1 MREDAIPT
9 VVIEP
14 SKGWF
19 TLELKSLWEY
29 RELLL
34 FLAWRDMKAR
44 YAQSAIGVG
53 WAVLQPLLVM
63 VLFTIIFSRWA
74 NIPSDGLPY
83 PVFAL
88 AALLP
93 WGYFSKSVE
102 RSSVSVVS
110 ESGLV
115 QKVYF
120 PRLIIPIAATIGGL
134 VDFCIAFVL
143 LLGMMAWYHILPT
156 WHVVT
161 LPLWVGMTLG
171 TALAVG
177 LWLSALHVRYRD
189 VGATIPLLVQLWMF
203 ASPVVYPVSMVPEN
217 WRMLYGLNPMVGII
231 EGFRWALLGKPS
243 PDLVAIAISAGVVI
257 LLFGGG
263 VVFFKHMEQTFADV
277 I

>member
-1 MREDAIPT
+1 VREDSIPT

-14 SKGWF
+14 SKG
-19 TLELKSLWEY
+19 LLDLDLKGLWDY
-29 RELLL
+29 RELLF

-44 YAQSAIGVG
+44 YAQSIVGIG
-53 WAVLQPLLVM
+53 WAILQPLLVM
-63 VLFTIIFSRWA
+63 GLFTLIMSRWA

-93 WGYFSKSVE
+93 WGYFAKSVE

-110 ESGLV
+110 EAGLV

-143 LLGMMAWYHILPT
+143 LLGVMAWYHILPS
-156 WHVVT
+156 WRMLT
-161 LPLWVGMTLG
+161 LPFWIGMTLV
-171 TALAVG
+171 TALAVS
-177 LWLSALHVRYRD
+177 LWLTALHVRYRD
-189 VGATIPLLVQLWMF
+189 VGATIPLFIQLWMF
-203 ASPVVYPVSMVPEN
+203 ASPIVYPVSMVPEK
-217 WRMLYGLNPMVGII
+217 WRVLYGMNPMVGVI
-231 EGFRWALLGKPS
+231 EGFRWAVLGKSS
-243 PDLVAIAISAGVVI
+243 PDLLAITISGTMVA
-257 LLFGGG
+257 LLFLGG
-263 VVFFKHMEQTFADV
+263 VIFFKHMEQSFADV

>member
-1 MREDAIPT
+1 MKEDSIPT

-14 SKGWF
+14 SKG
-19 TLELKSLWEY
+19 LLDLDLKGLWDY
-29 RELLL
+29 RELLF

-44 YAQSAIGVG
+44 YAQSIVGIG
-53 WAVLQPLLVM
+53 WAILQPLLVM
-63 VLFTIIFSRWA
+63 GLFTLIMSRWA

-93 WGYFSKSVE
+93 WGYFAKSVE

-110 ESGLV
+110 EAGLV

-143 LLGMMAWYHILPT
+143 LLGVMAWYHILPS
-156 WHVVT
+156 WRMLT
-161 LPLWVGMTLG
+161 LPFWIGMTLV
-171 TALAVG
+171 TALAVS
-177 LWLSALHVRYRD
+177 LWLTALHVRYRD
-189 VGATIPLLVQLWMF
+189 VGATIPLFIQLWMF
-203 ASPVVYPVSMVPEN
+203 ASPIVYPVSMVPEK
-217 WRMLYGLNPMVGII
+217 WRVLYGMNPMVGVI
-231 EGFRWALLGKPS
+231 EGFRWAVLGKSS
-243 PDLVAIAISAGVVI
+243 PDLLAITISGTMVA
-257 LLFGGG
+257 LLFLGG
-263 VVFFKHMEQTFADV
+263 VIFFKHMEQSFADV